1 MGKHLLKRLG
11 TLCLLACLAIA
22 GYADDATTET
32 TTVERTIYKTK
43 FQEWTAASAST
54 TESTVT
60 VTDNYDRDIIFYLY
74 DTKVDPEGTHDKFTQ
89 DCITTGYLMA
99 SKSADPY
106 IKTSAIPNVTTITWV
121 HAATGSSRGWGL
133 KVKGDGDDDWV
144 TISDAV
150 ADPAGGTEVTVEVN
164 RDNVELW
171 FYNLNSAQNAYM
183 TSLEINGNVEV
194 AARTFTDFTIDFR
207 DETTQAPIVVV
218 PEDGVLP
225 DGVELSEGTWHDS
238 QHGTS
243 NATITVPVDGPVQFQ
258 IGGCQYSTNQ
268 ATVSIDGGDAIT
280 IDTQSAGCD
289 NGYGTYTKYAT
300 YTYNVEAA
308 ATLTF
313 SLGTYC
319 PYFIAQACDYIEDVT
334 VSYYDTTGDLLE
346 EVVVAGNSE
355 LTYAEQSAKVTVPDG
370 QAFRGWFDSSA
381 TTGLKVSEGT
391 ALTEDT
397 KLYAKA
403 TDIEVATVGSHFDYD
418 MTKKYWYVEDH
429 ELIDIDGSYYNNH
442 GWKVSSNGTI
452 KVQVAG
458 KAYVNIENCLYST
471 SQTVTVTDASG
482 NEIDTFDAQ
491 ASSDGATT
499 AVQYDGDATT
509 LTFTFPSGAYVH
521 GIEVY
526 NVEDFVEY
534 NETTGY
540 YEIASGDASSLLL
553 ALKTASE
560 GQKIFV
566 PDGTY
571 DLGETVLTTIS
582 ANNVSLIGES
592 MDGTIIKNAPDISTE
607 GIGTTA
613 TILNTSSNLYIQDLT
628 IQNAMEFDGGT
639 GRAVTIQD
647 KGQRT
652 ICKNVALLSYQDT
665 YYSNKASQ
673 FYFEDGEIHGVVDYV
688 CGDGD
693 VFYNRVK
700 FVNEAIKN
708 TTIAAPNTTSTCTY
722 GYVMYDCTIE
732 TLCSTFNFGRSW
744 GGVSRLAWINT
755 TINQPSKIISSRFT
769 TAGMNIAADKFV
781 EYNSVDTLGNVV
793 SPSSN
798 ELTFTHSSGDNT
810 YETILT
816 AEEAAEYTVDK
827 VFTDWDPVSIA
838 SQVEVT
844 EVTITDGVMTWST
857 AEESSAYAILDA
869 TGKIIDIT
877 TDTSYTVED
886 ATAVYGVR
894 AANARGGF
902 GVGLFSD
909 GTSTAI
915 TAVSAQG
922 EQDIDSVAYYNL
934 GGVKLSQ
941 PQDGVNIVVV
951 KYADGSKKSYKVI
964 K

>member
-1 MGKHLLKRLG
+1 M
-11 TLCLLACLAIA
+11 AVV
-22 GYADDATTET
+22 GYADDAATTLA
-32 TTVERTIYKTK
+32 ERTIYKTK
-43 FQEWTAASAST
+43 FQDWTAASAST

-60 VTDNYDRDIIFYLY
+60 VTDKYDRNIDFYLY
-74 DTKVDPEGTHDKFTQ
+74 DTKVVPDGTHEKFTQ

-99 SKSADPY
+99 SKSDDPY
-106 IKTSAIPNVTTITWV
+106 IKTSTISNVTTLTWV
-121 HAATGSSRGWGL
+121 HAATGSNRGWGL
-133 KVKGDGDDDWV
+133 KVKGDGDEDWV
-144 TISDAV
+144 TISETI
-150 ADPAGGTEVTVEVN
+150 ADPAGGTEVTVDIY
-164 RDNVELW
+164 RDNVQLW

-207 DETTQAPIVVV
+207 DQSTSPAVVV
-218 PEDGVLP
+218 PEEGTLP
-225 DGVELSEGTWHDS
+225 DGVVINAGTWHDS

-243 NATITVPVDGPVQFQ
+243 NATITVDVDGPVQFK
-258 IGGCQYSTNQ
+258 IGGCQYSNQ
-268 ATVSIDGGDAIT
+268 ATVSVDGGDAIT

-289 NGYGTYTKYAT
+289 SRYGEYTKYAT

-313 SLGTYC
+313 SLGNYC
-319 PYFIAQACDYIEDVT
+319 PFFIAEACDYIEDVT
-334 VSYYDTTGDLLE
+334 VSYFDTTGDLLE
-346 EVVVAGNSE
+346 EVVFAGNAE

-381 TTGLKVSEGT
+381 NTGLKVSEGI

-403 TDIEVATVGSHFDYD
+403 TDIEEATVGSHFDYD

-429 ELIDIDGSYYNNH
+429 ELIDIDGSYYNEH
-442 GWKVSSNGTI
+442 GWKVNSGGTI

-458 KAYVNIENCLYST
+458 KAYVNITNCLYSS

-482 NEIDTFDAQ
+482 NQVDTFDAK

-499 AVQYDGDATT
+499 SIQYDGDATT

-521 GIEVY
+521 EIEIY
-526 NVEDFVEY
+526 NVEDFLEY

-560 GQKIFV
+560 GQKIFI
-566 PDGTY
+566 PNGTY
-571 DLGETVLTTIS
+571 DFGETVLTTIS

-592 MDGTIIKNAPDISTE
+592 MNGTIIKNAPDNSVE
-607 GIGTTA
+607 GISTTA
-613 TILNTSSNLYIQDLT
+613 TILNTSSNLYMQDLT
-628 IQNAMEFDGGT
+628 LQNALDFTGGT
-639 GRAVTIQD
+639 NRGVALQD
-647 KGQRT
+647 KGSNT

-665 YYSNKASQ
+665 YYSNNDSQ

-700 FVNEAIKN
+700 FVNEVDKN
-708 TTIAAPNTTSTCTY
+708 TTIAAPYTDSSCNY

-732 TLCSTFNFGRSW
+732 TLCTQFNLGRSW
-744 GGVSRLAWINT
+744 GGTSRLAWINT
-755 TINQPSKIISSRFT
+755 TINQPTKIASSRFT
-769 TAGMNIAADKFV
+769 TEGMNVAAYKFV
-781 EYNSVDTLGNVV
+781 EYNSVDADGNVV

-798 ELTFTHSSGDNT
+798 ELTFTHSSGNYT

-816 AEEAAEYTVDK
+816 ADEAAEYTIDK
-827 VFTDWDPVSIA
+827 VFTDWEPDVIA
-838 SQVEVT
+838 SQVKVT
-844 EVTITDGVMTWST
+844 EVTITDGVMKWTVDGEAT
-857 AEESSAYAILDA
+857 VYAILDA
-869 TGKIIDIT
+869 NGKIIDIT
-877 TDTSYTVED
+877 TDTTYTVED

-894 AANARGGF
+894 AANSRGGF
-902 GVGLFSD
+902 GDGLLSD
-909 GTSTAI
+909 GTTAI
-915 TAVSAQG
+915 AAVSTQG
-922 EQDIDSVAYYNL
+922 EENIASKAYYTV
-934 GGVKLSQ
+934 GGVQLSQ
-941 PQDGVNIVVV
+941 PQTGVNIVVV
-951 KYADGSKKSYKVI
+951 KYLDGSKKSYKEV